1 MFSAIASKRTHEI
14 VAKLAAINKVQAVI
28 EFSLDGTILTANQG
42 FLDALGYALPE
53 IQGKHHGM
61 FVEPAYRESAE
72 YREFWAKLGRGEHQ
86 TAQFKRIGK
95 HSKEVWIEASYNPIL
110 DRRGKPVKV
119 VKYAIDVTR
128 QKTEFTDLRGQV
140 EAIKASQ
147 AVIEFALDGTILS
160 ANHNFLQAL
169 GYTLPEV
176 QGKHHA
182 MFVEPAYRVS
192 AEYKEFWAK
201 LNRGEYQAAQF
212 KRVGKNGEAV
222 WIEASYN
229 PILDLNGKPF
239 KVVKYATDITSQV
252 VLLSNLRT
260 LIETNFGE
268 IDSAID
274 QSSKQAGLAIEA
286 VQETLGTVQ
295 TMAASA
301 EELAASVREIAQ
313 VMVQS
318 QSATESAHTH
328 TVLADE
334 ATGRLTATSASM
346 GSVVEII
353 RNIAGQINLLALNAT
368 IESARAGE
376 AGKGFAVVA
385 NEVKSLAQQ
394 ASRATDQIAKEIEQ
408 MQSVSLEVTV
418 ALTEISKLVGSVREH
433 VTSTAGAVEQ
443 QAAVT
448 QGVSSGMQSAAS
460 SVSAINDN
468 VSEISTS
475 VHQVAHAVSDT
486 RSAAQVLVR

>member
-1 MFSAIASKRTHEI
+1 
-14 VAKLAAINKVQAVI
+14 
-28 EFSLDGTILTANQG
+28 
-42 FLDALGYALPE
+42 
-53 IQGKHHGM
+53 
-61 FVEPAYRESAE
+61 
-72 YREFWAKLGRGEHQ
+72 
-86 TAQFKRIGK
+86 
-95 HSKEVWIEASYNPIL
+95 
-110 DRRGKPVKV
+110 
-119 VKYAIDVTR
+119 
-128 QKTEFTDLRGQV
+128 
-140 EAIKASQ
+140 
-147 AVIEFALDGTILS
+147 
-160 ANHNFLQAL
+160 
-169 GYTLPEV
+169 
-176 QGKHHA
+176 

-318 QSATESAHTH
+318 QSATESAHKH

-408 MQSVSLEVTV
+408 MQSVSREVTV

-448 QGVSSGMQSAAS
+448 QGVSAGMQSAAS

-475 VHQVAHAVSDT
+475 VHQVAHAVSGT